1 MSTIK
6 PIVYDA
12 ANTRFAEQAV
22 VIPPGYIDGLNLVWN
37 SDTSISVTSGS
48 AYIEGA
54 AAVVNM
60 PAALTLSGLSLTAS
74 TWYHVYLYL
83 NAGVP
88 AIECV
93 TTAPATAY
101 SGTARSKTGDTS
113 RRYLGSVLTDT
124 LGSIY
129 NARYTGEMVLM
140 RCPTISSTPFRVLNG
155 RATVSTPVSCSG
167 VVPITAIS
175 ILVKLANL
183 NPSGNGT
190 LRVTNSEA
198 SGTPG
203 PPTDEFSNIYAINAG
218 AEQYVEL
225 TLSSNQ
231 SFNYWIGSGT
241 PTVNAGAFVYG
252 YRYLR

>member
-6 PIVYDA
+6 PLVYDA
-12 ANTRFAEQAV
+12 ANARFAEQAV

-37 SDTSISVTSGS
+37 SGTSISVTSGS

-54 AAVVNM
+54 AAVVNV

-113 RRYLGSVLTDT
+113 RRYLGSVVTDA
-124 LGSIY
+124 SSAIY
-129 NARYTGEMVLM
+129 NAYFAGGDVLY
-140 RCPTISSTPFRVLNG
+140 RCPNGSGTPFRVLNG
-155 RATVSTPVSCSG
+155 MATVSTPVSCAG
-167 VVPITAIS
+167 VAPVSAYS
-175 ILVKLANL
+175 ILVKLANP
-183 NPSGNGT
+183 NTAGNGI
-190 LRVTNSEA
+190 LRVTNSQVT
-198 SGTPG
+198 GTPG
-203 PPTDEFSNIYAINAG
+203 PPTDIFSNIFAINPG

-225 TLSSNQ
+225 VLDSNI
-231 SFNYWIGSGT
+231 SFNYWFGSGT
-241 PTVNAGAFVYG
+241 PLVNAGAFIYG

>member
-6 PIVYDA
+6 PLVYDA
-12 ANTRFAEQAV
+12 VNARLAEQAV
-22 VIPPGYIDGLNLVWN
+22 IIPPGYIDGLNLVWN
-37 SDTSISVTSGS
+37 SGTSISVTSGS

-54 AAVVNM
+54 ASVVNV
-60 PAALTLSGLSLTAS
+60 PAALTLSGLSLSAS

-93 TTAPATAY
+93 TANPATPY

-124 LGSIY
+124 SGSIY
-129 NARYTGEMVLM
+129 NARYTGETVLM
-140 RCPTISSTPFRVLNG
+140 RCPIGSSTPFRVLNG
-155 RATVSTPVSCSG
+155 MATVSTPVSCSG
-167 VVPITAIS
+167 AVPVTANS
-175 ILVKLANL
+175 VLVKLANQ

-203 PPTDEFSNIYAINAG
+203 PPTDEFSNIFGVNAG
-218 AEQYVEL
+218 AEQYVDL

-241 PTVNAGAFVYG
+241 PTVNAGAFIYG